1 MQEITDQTF
10 PGIYAATHGLWK
22 LFKQFMEEHT
32 DEEIN
37 AIVARYREHCADGS
51 SDTEIPT

>member
-10 PGIYAATHGLWK
+10 PCIYAATHGLWK